1 MKIAHLILAHKNPAQ
16 LERLLDVLDH
26 PDFTFFIHLDK
37 KTDIT
42 AFKYLGKRKNILFV
56 KKRAKINWAGYGTI
70 QATLNGFLEII
81 PGNYDYINVISAQDF
96 PIKPANYIYQYIN
109 DRKGAEFI
117 TCESIEDDWK
127 EAAIRVQHYHLIDWN
142 IPGKYRLAKLLT
154 KLMPPRKFPLNY
166 KLVGR
171 ANWFTITKEAAAY
184 ILLFIEKHPEII
196 RYFKYCWG
204 ADEFFFATILFNSDF
219 KKNIQ
224 KNLVFVDW
232 NVPQKNGHP
241 KILGVQDFESLQTS
255 DKLFARK
262 FDMNT
267 GTEIFEKLENW
278 IGYNK
283 SNQ

>member
-109 DRKGAEFI
+109 DRKG
-117 TCESIEDDWK
+117 C
-127 EAAIRVQHYHLIDWN
+127 
-142 IPGKYRLAKLLT
+142 LL
-154 KLMPPRKFPLNY
+154 Y
-166 KLVGR
+166 
-171 ANWFTITKEAAAY
+171 
-184 ILLFIEKHPEII
+184 
-196 RYFKYCWG
+196 
-204 ADEFFFATILFNSDF
+204 
-219 KKNIQ
+219 
-224 KNLVFVDW
+224 
-232 NVPQKNGHP
+232 
-241 KILGVQDFESLQTS
+241 TS
-255 DKLFARK
+255 RCV
-262 FDMNT
+262 
-267 GTEIFEKLENW
+267 
-278 IGYNK
+278 
-283 SNQ
+283 